1 MVDRAFYE
9 ARMAAGTATT
19 STTGQQGQNDPSTG
33 QGGKADVGGELVAL
47 LPPAFVPT
55 KWDVICQR
63 GKECFEHGKLVC
75 FCWMP
80 SIVNEW
86 QWLVWLDSHNLFAR
100 LGN

>member
-9 ARMAAGTATT
+9 AHMAAGTATT
-19 STTGQQGQNDPSTG
+19 STTGQQGQTDPSTG

-63 GKECFEHGKLVC
+63 GKECFEHGKFVFVFSC
-75 FCWMP
+75 MP
-80 SIVNEW
+80 SIINE
-86 QWLVWLDSHNLFAR
+86 
-100 LGN
+100 